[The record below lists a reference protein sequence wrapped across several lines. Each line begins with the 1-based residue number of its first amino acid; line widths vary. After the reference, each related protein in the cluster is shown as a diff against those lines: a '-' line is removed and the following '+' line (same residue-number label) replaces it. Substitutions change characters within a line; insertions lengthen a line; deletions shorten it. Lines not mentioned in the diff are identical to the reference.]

1 MRKRNHPRPIS
12 PKDPHIA
19 FSSIP
24 WRYFIL
30 TIICA
35 CILAAGFFFAARQ
48 HFISMEFGF
57 KNSTLRKQLDDLE
70 TEKRRL
76 MLAREMSLSPGEI
89 RKTARLLG
97 FREINPELESE
108 LRTSAVPASAVQS
121 TKPVGQRLP
130 SVKAIVY
137 QKPAV
142 VSTVSHLNSDT
153 LDKQVKK
160 TAKSKPATIQIDR
173 QIAKLR

>member
-12 PKDPHIA
+12 PKDPQIA
-19 FSSIP
+19 ISSLR

-30 TIICA
+30 TVICA
-35 CILAAGFFFAARQ
+35 CVLAAGFFFAARQ
-48 HFISMEFGF
+48 HFMSMEFGF
-57 KNSTLRKQLDDLE
+57 KNSTLRKQLEDLE

-97 FREINPELESE
+97 FREITPQPEGE
-108 LRTSAVPASAVQS
+108 LRTSVVPASAVQ
-121 TKPVGQRLP
+121 PAGLVDQPLP

-137 QKPAV
+137 QKPALV
-142 VSTVSHLNSDT
+142 PSISQSSVDT
-153 LDKQVKK
+153 SDKQVKK
-160 TAKSKPATIQIDR
+160 TAKSKPATVQIDP
-173 QIAKLR
+173 QVAKLR